1 MSGEWARNV
10 FVDFVKSTDV
20 AQRGEVDS
28 TEEMS
33 KTQE

>member
-1 MSGEWARNV
+1 MWGMGEKT

>member
-1 MSGEWARNV
+1 MWGMGETL
-10 FVDFVKSTDV
+10 VDFVKSTDV
-20 AQRGEVDS
+20 VQHGEVDN